1 MIYCHHKPL
10 ETDYIIMINGII
22 IYIFVLINENIE
34 QDLIKGLVGHE
45 HFFRGKNC
53 YAFLFYVTYV
63 SKAPSWSLKLGS

>member
-34 QDLIKGLVGHE
+34 QDRIKGLVGHE
-45 HFFRGKNC
+45 HFFSEAKIVMP
-53 YAFLFYVTYV
+53 FY
-63 SKAPSWSLKLGS
+63 SM